1 LEKCRSVLGVLAR
14 FTDSDLVTLR
24 ESDSENSSLN
34 LITCYFDQLDGEEFQ
49 VPQSVTRSLS
59 TKAVKDSVGYQVI
72 GTLGFNRASGS
83 FSQKDL
89 ANDRTRSFL
98 NPLANLVF
106 EKPISIYNLEQ
117 VLGTVAEMELP
128 RS

>member
-1 LEKCRSVLGVLAR
+1 MFFVL
-14 FTDSDLVTLR
+14 
-24 ESDSENSSLN
+24 
-34 LITCYFDQLDGEEFQ
+34 I
-49 VPQSVTRSLS
+49 
-59 TKAVKDSVGYQVI
+59 VGYQVI

-98 NPLANLVF
+98 NPLANLVL

-117 VLGTVAEMELP
+117 ALGTVAEMELP